1 MNLTETQKL
10 VLRWLVEEERAGN
23 LDKEEIWVTP
33 IFPNGMSLPSY
44 RGIRRNIPQIKKTTL
59 DALKSS
65 GCLIGDWMGKYSL
78 TDKAYEAV
86 DTNFVGN
93 GNTQNN
99 SFNYDQPEEETKQE
113 GHLEIKQTGM
123 ENISCND
130 INANISQKNH
140 YESHKLADKI
150 GMVDNKTIIQN
161 FHLDLKNIF
170 ATILIFGSVAIIF
183 LLVFEYIRD
192 KSLYQPAVVDNLG
205 IKNTQ
210 QSQQDKVQEIYIRA
224 KDKLLKNNIKGG
236 IQDLTTVIQ
245 VNPKYIAAYIDRGL
259 AMRQKDDHEGAI
271 QDFKKAISLDPYN
284 FGAYNNICG
293 EYRLLAQKTKQDVV
307 DKLNVGKKYCD
318 SSIFLSEKNKFAN
331 PFFNRGVIFAMLGNT
346 ERAINDFEEAKRIA
360 LGTPQNDFDI
370 YNSAEHEIRKIK
382 SIKREKE
389 KCPEDL
395 SDSDCF
401 PVPSVYNPPPDSPI
415 VIQED
420 KKCPEDPLSPD
431 CYTPPLYRLRLYH
444 W

>member
-1 MNLTETQKL
+1 MNLTETQKR

-23 LDKEEIWVTP
+23 LDKEEIWFTP

-44 RGIRRNIPQIKKTTL
+44 RGNRRNIPQIKKTTL

-99 SFNYDQPEEETKQE
+99 SFNHDQTEEEKKQE
-113 GHLEIKQTGM
+113 GHLGSKQTGM

-170 ATILIFGSVAIIF
+170 ATILIFGSVVIIF
-183 LLVFEYIRD
+183 LFVFEYIRN
-192 KSLYQPAVVDNLG
+192 KSLYQPAVVNNPEV
-205 IKNTQ
+205 KTTQ
-210 QSQQDKVQEIYIRA
+210 QAQRDKAQEVYLRA
-224 KDKLLKNNIKGG
+224 KDKLLKKNVNGG

-245 VNPKYIAAYIDRGL
+245 LNPKYTAAYIDRGL
-259 AMRQKDDHEGAI
+259 ARRQLKDHGGAI
-271 QDFKKAISLDPYN
+271 QDFTTAISLDPNN
-284 FGAYNNICG
+284 FDAYNNRCG
-293 EYRLLAQKTKQDVV
+293 EYRLIAQKTVQDRS
-307 DKLNVGKKYCD
+307 DKLNKGKKDCD
-318 SSIFLSEKNKFAN
+318 SAISISKNKVAN
-331 PFFNRGVIFAMLGNT
+331 PFFNRAVIFAMLG
-346 ERAINDFEEAKRIA
+346 ESKKAIFDFEYAKHIS
-360 LGTPQNDFDI
+360 LGIQNDSDL
-370 YNSAEHEIRKIK
+370 YNLAENEINKVK
-382 SIKREKE
+382 AAEKE
-389 KCPEDL
+389 KYEPAML
-395 SDSDCF
+395 
-401 PVPSVYNPPPDSPI
+401 PVMPAPYDPPDNPPYPAN
-415 VIQED
+415 
-420 KKCPEDPLSPD
+420 
-431 CYTPPLYRLRLYH
+431 Y
-444 W
+444 